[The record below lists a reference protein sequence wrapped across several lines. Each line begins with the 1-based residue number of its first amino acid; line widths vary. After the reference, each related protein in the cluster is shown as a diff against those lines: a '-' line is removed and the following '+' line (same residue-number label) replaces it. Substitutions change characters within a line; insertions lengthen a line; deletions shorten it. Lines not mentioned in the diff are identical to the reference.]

1 MWSLFLFIA
10 SEEHLVCTGATINV
24 GLLNFEKINDGN
36 FLLSPGI
43 CFVALQRLPRHYNVF
58 RYPLSNFL
66 DDGEN
71 ELTPTTHFNVGELMS
86 FVTQVKP
93 HV

>member
-36 FLLSPGI
+36 FLLLPEI
-43 CFVALQRLPRHYNVF
+43 CFLVLQRLPRHYCVV

-66 DDGEN
+66 DEGKN
-71 ELTPTTHFNVGELMS
+71 EFNPTTHFNVGELLS
-86 FVTQVKP
+86 
-93 HV
+93 